1 VRYIRVVGIIFLFL
15 TISTRVLYAEEQ
27 EKKDTQE
34 GKKDTQQ
41 EKKDTIQDLL
51 DRIET
56 LEKELQ
62 KLEDESKARKS
73 LEVTPEEKTEQ
84 EKEVLE
90 AVGREYTLSPKG
102 TLSIDYSLT
111 YSYQPTETFSTQ
123 TQVSS
128 AALLLTANSEANH
141 TITHS
146 IYTSYSFLD
155 NLTTSVSL
163 PIVYR
168 YDKLGTSSSLTQTD
182 LGDISPGLAFQ
193 APSSWKWLQL
203 PGDISNSYSI
213 GATLP
218 TGRSPYKINSTT
230 ELSTGNGV
238 YQLSLGSSFS
248 KQIDPVVMFWSLGY
262 IHSLPLK
269 NMNYTVQELYTLEK
283 VDTGDQYNLA
293 MGMAY
298 SLSYSTSLNMTFNYI
313 YSKSTTLTYKE
324 ITTPQRT
331 GDNVQAAFGVGMGI
345 TLTPK
350 SSLAISVAYSLVNE
364 GFSLTARLPFDF
376 AM

>member
-1 VRYIRVVGIIFLFL
+1 VRYIGVIAMIFLFL
-15 TISTRVLYAEEQ
+15 TISTSVLYADEQENKDTKQ
-27 EKKDTQE
+27 EKKETL
-34 GKKDTQQ
+34 Q
-41 EKKDTIQDLL
+41 EKKETLQDLL

-62 KLEDESKARKS
+62 KLEDENKARKS
-73 LEVTPEEKTEQ
+73 LEVTPEEKTQQ

-90 AVGREYTLSPKG
+90 AVGREYSLSPKG
-102 TLSIDYSLT
+102 TLSIDYTLSYN
-111 YSYQPTETFSTQ
+111 YSPTETFSTQ
-123 TQVSS
+123 AQASS
-128 AALLLTANSEANH
+128 AAILLTANSEANH

-155 NLTTSVSL
+155 NLTTSLTL

-203 PGDISNSYSI
+203 PGDITNSYSI

-218 TGRSPYKINSTT
+218 TGRSPYKINPNT

-238 YQLSLGSSFS
+238 YQISLGSSFS
-248 KQIDPVVMFWSLGY
+248 KQIDPVVLFWSLGY
-262 IHSLPLK
+262 THSLPLK
-269 NMNYTVQELYTLEK
+269 NLNYSVQEEYTLEK
-283 VDTGDQYNLA
+283 VDTGDQYSIA

-313 YSKSTTLTYKE
+313 YYKSTTLTYQG

-331 GDNVQAAFGVGMGI
+331 GDSVQAAFGVGMGI
-345 TLTPK
+345 TITPK